1 MIRTFLLFVGLLAFA
16 SSHAQTWTSFA
27 SVPNGFV
34 SDHSLGFALEGSGY
48 LVAGQTPNGFSDN
61 VYKYNPAND
70 TWSTLADFPGEA
82 RGYTIGDTWNGEA
95 WMGFGLGYNGA
106 MNDLWKFDPV
116 TETWTE
122 MASCPCEPRY
132 HPAFVAMDGHIYM
145 GLGSSDFGDLGDWW
159 DYDMATD
166 SWSLSLIHI

>member
-1 MIRTFLLFVGLLAFA
+1 MRLLLQPIRPFLLFVGWLLNCIPRPNLG
-16 SSHAQTWTSFA
+16 TS

-34 SDHSLGFALEGSGY
+34 EPRLRVRGGRHWLPRGRPNPKRVHQRRLQLRPQQRR
-48 LVAGQTPNGFSDN
+48 LVHARGLPRR
-61 VYKYNPAND
+61 
-70 TWSTLADFPGEA
+70 A

-95 WMGFGLGYNGA
+95 WMGFGLNDNGA

-132 HPAFVAMDGHIYM
+132 HPAFVAHEGHIYM
-145 GLGSSDFGDLGDWW
+145 GMGSS
-159 DYDMATD
+159 
-166 SWSLSLIHI
+166 

>member
-1 MIRTFLLFVGLLAFA
+1 MIRPFLLFVGLLAFTFC
-16 SSHAQTWTSFA
+16 HAQTWNSFA

-48 LVAGQTPNGFSDN
+48 LVAGQTPNGYSDN
-61 VYKYNPAND
+61 VYKYDPSND

-106 MNDLWKFDPV
+106 MNDLWKFNPV
-116 TETWTE
+116 TESWTE

-145 GLGSSDFGDLGDWW
+145 GLGSGDFGDLGDLGSN
-159 DYDMATD
+159 AF
-166 SWSLSLIHI
+166 IGIEICEFREK